1 MMKRILAWIALIVI
15 AGLLIATTIL
25 SILGSPLFIPMLGLT
40 MGVSIV
46 FWVMLWFMGLW
57 KEQPPTSKESS
68 TEEEKEHEEESDSD
82 RRG

>member
-25 SILGSPLFIPMLGLT
+25 SILGSPLFISMLGLT